1 MNTTDTL
8 TLKALELKQT
18 ISGSSDLGDK
28 MLDSLIDKNGE
39 MVKEK
44 MRNICAF
51 ISNELFADVEQ
62 LCNNLGLSKRVVI
75 EMALIDIIAKAKK
88 IMSDHEVFSG
98 ADAQGE

>member
-18 ISGSSDLGDK
+18 ISGTNDVSDK
-28 MLDSLIDKNGE
+28 IFEHLIDQNGE

-44 MRNICAF
+44 LRNICAF

-62 LCNNLGLSKRVVI
+62 LCNNLGLSKRSVI

-88 IMSDHEVFSG
+88 IMSDHDVF
-98 ADAQGE
+98 ADADAKGE